1 MNNYYYTTW
10 YNNLIDE
17 LCWLEPYIEVE
28 RDD

>member
-1 MNNYYYTTW
+1 MNNYYYTW